1 MLNRT
6 KAVNE
11 KLAME
16 LLANEGFA
24 VNVRRG
30 TAHIFSVEALER
42 FLKANQ
48 LTHLVRAHEVAQAGF
63 QVSDLLSVKTGKNI
77 GYQMLS
83 GAHENCYKRYRM
95 IGGIAIRLFRKVK
108 SD

>member
-1 MLNRT
+1 
-6 KAVNE
+6 
-11 KLAME
+11 ME

-24 VNVRRG
+24 VNTRRG

-63 QVSDLLSVKTGKNI
+63 QVNLPIIS
-77 GYQMLS
+77 
-83 GAHENCYKRYRM
+83 YR
-95 IGGIAIRLFRKVK
+95 L
-108 SD
+108 